1 MISTLLLR
9 LRHIVCKPSAHS
21 SDIYYYSREASLDK
35 NALLL
40 FCVYDLFELYLQ
52 NSTGAI
58 KLHGN

>member
-21 SDIYYYSREASLDK
+21 SDIYYYNREASLDK

-52 NSTGAI
+52 KN
-58 KLHGN
+58 